1 MGTHWQTSPPS
12 DGNGGYSRKADPRS
26 TCLRHDDE
34 TSFHEMGH
42 ISHGFTGTRFAWL
55 AVGGKRQ
62 LLEVCRIPAIQP
74 ASESITGGLCGGA
87 GLLRQTAEVGP
98 QTHS

>member
-1 MGTHWQTSPPS
+1 
-12 DGNGGYSRKADPRS
+12 
-26 TCLRHDDE
+26 
-34 TSFHEMGH
+34 MGH

-74 ASESITGGLCGGA
+74 ASEGITSGLCGGA
-87 GLLRQTAEVGP
+87 GLLGQTAEVGP

>member
-1 MGTHWQTSPPS
+1 VM
-12 DGNGGYSRKADPRS
+12 
-26 TCLRHDDE
+26 
-34 TSFHEMGH
+34 
-42 ISHGFTGTRFAWL
+42 L

-74 ASESITGGLCGGA
+74 ASDGITSGLCGGA
-87 GLLRQTAEVGP
+87 GPLGQTAEVGP